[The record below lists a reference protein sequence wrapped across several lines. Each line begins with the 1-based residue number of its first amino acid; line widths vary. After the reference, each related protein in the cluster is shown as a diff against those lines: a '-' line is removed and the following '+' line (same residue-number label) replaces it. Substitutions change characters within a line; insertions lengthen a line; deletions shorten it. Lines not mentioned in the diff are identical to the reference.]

1 MVTFNRTDLEF
12 ILTQIKMAEAGQPPV
27 NVHLAFG
34 LREVAGTNNNLVPGQ
49 EDFGS
54 SDLTFPRVTEPVF
67 RTVTINIDGTVFD
80 PNPGVD
86 GDTMTTTYASADAS
100 AIVVDTAPRTISNLI
115 SDQSADNPAA
125 VDAAAAANDALGTGY
140 QNLVPNPA
148 FDPTLPVDPVTNP
161 EFLPGNQATPPV
173 VDASGNLFINNVT
186 PDAGLSA
193 PFNTWMTLFGQFF
206 DHGLDLIGKGG
217 SGAVF
222 IPLLPDDPLYVEGS
236 PNNFMVLTRATNLPG
251 ADGILGTADDIH
263 EGTNSITPFVDQS
276 QTYASHPS
284 HQVFLREYMIGSDGK
299 LHSSGKLLSHITA
312 GQDGVLGTADDARGL
327 ATWADLKAN
336 ALKLGIKLTDADVND
351 IPLLAADAYGNVI
364 LGANGFA
371 QVVVRTGNGADG
383 IAGTND
389 DSTVLVEGNAQ
400 GLDLNDTAALG
411 GTVVRIG
418 AAFINDKNHNADPF
432 DAQTGAMLAA
442 DADSDAGNQ
451 PAPGTYDNELLDA
464 HYVAGDG
471 RINENLGLTAVH
483 EIFHSEHDRLTE
495 QTKDLVRA
503 ELANGDTSFA
513 LEWVLPGADLSDGI
527 QDNEWNGER
536 LFQAAK
542 FGTETQ
548 YQHLVFEEFARKIA
562 PTIHVFGNIDIS
574 LDPAITAEFANVVYR
589 FGHSMLD
596 ETLNIDTDPNAE
608 GVQQMSLIDAFTN
621 PLGYLAQ
628 GPDAAGSI
636 VMGSTSQVAN
646 EIDEFVTGAL
656 RNNLLGLPLD
666 LAALNIA
673 RGRDTGVAPLNLV
686 RNQIFAATGDTNLKP
701 YENWAEF
708 GQFLKHAASLIN
720 FVAAY
725 GTHASIIGAT
735 TLEEKR
741 AAALQLVADGL
752 NEANVGTDAYNFM
765 HSLGAYANSIDNPL
779 AVHATWSTGSI
790 TGLDNVDLWI
800 GGLAEKQTLFGGL
813 LGSTFQFIFET
824 QLEALQDGDRLYYL
838 PRLEGIHFGSEI
850 EANSFAQ
857 LILANTNAKHLP
869 GDVFLTPEYVVEAST
884 ITDDPATW
892 LRNPETGAL
901 LVEKLPDGTIHFIG
915 DDNFLGNT
923 IVLGGTEG
931 DDRLVSG
938 HADDDTVWGDG
949 GNDYI
954 DGGNGNDFLF
964 GGDGNDLISDEDGD
978 DTIHGDAGNDTIFAG
993 RGDDT
998 IFGGDGNDFIDTGLS
1013 GPLGIDTAVGGL
1025 GNDIIFGGDGDDEL
1039 QGNEGDDW
1047 IEGGDGGDLI
1057 IGDQG
1062 APTGQVPLIQGND
1075 VLIGGVQGDRMQ
1087 GFSGDDIMTGQ
1098 GGFDKFE
1105 GRLGFDW
1112 ASFEL
1117 EDHGV
1122 SIDMNRREFIDMPQ
1136 VPGGDAIRDFFVET
1150 EAASGTAFADF
1161 LRGTDVGTGNPFG
1174 TVGFDTFNEL
1184 SNVNLIT
1191 GLADYF
1197 PVGPVAFSDGNILF
1211 GGGGSD
1217 FIEGRGG
1224 NDIIDGDARLHVELT
1239 SHSAGGQIIREILYN
1254 QAVGPTIDPETG
1266 AVLTA
1271 GDIDTAVF
1279 SDVSANY
1286 QISFATD
1293 PLTGEILFGTDG
1305 NPVLQ
1310 VVHTPP
1316 VGGGG
1321 VGGGGVLINDGT
1333 DTLYNIER
1341 LQFSDVTIENPFAQF
1356 VSDFVAQGAIVL
1368 DNAAPAVGDTLTIA
1382 SSTVNDFEGVLVNG
1396 VLDAATAGFER
1407 IDIPLNELS
1416 LQWQYLDPVAVGGNP
1431 PQWVNIAG
1439 ATSASF
1445 VVGDFFVGVPLRVL
1459 ASFTDGL
1466 GVHEAVASA
1475 QTAIVVTNPAVN
1487 HAPTIVT
1494 QVAQPGLPDTTGR
1507 EDTPLGT
1514 TTRPGIFLPLITT
1527 FTDDNTAANRLIY
1540 TATLANGDPL
1550 ETVGL
1555 SFEIVPDAAGLVA
1568 GGRITGTPTANFAGP
1583 IDIRVKATD
1592 AGGLSVTDTFTINV
1606 LPVNDGAASLS
1617 IEGTPDE
1624 GATLTAVLGPD
1635 PDGPGTTP
1643 ALQWLRDGVA
1653 IPAARAA
1660 AYTLTAADVGHV
1672 ISVRATYTDGQGFA
1686 ETVTSAPTGSIA
1698 GLNIAPVITSN
1709 GGGDTA
1715 AVPVV
1720 ENATAVTTVTAT
1732 DANAGTTLTY
1742 SIAGG
1747 ADAGLFTI
1755 NASTGAL
1762 SFITSPDFETPA
1774 DADSNNV
1781 YDVIV
1786 QASDGSLVDTQ
1797 AISVTVTNAAP
1808 QITSNGAGAAATV
1821 SVAENG
1827 AAVTTVAA
1835 EDAGAQVIYSI
1846 AGGADAALFTIDPGT
1861 GAVSFISAPDFDAP
1875 ADADGDN
1882 VYDVIVSAS
1891 DGSLADTQ
1899 AIAVTVTNVA
1909 GIALTGTNVA
1919 NILAGTGEEDSLI
1932 GLGGADTLDGLGGN
1946 DTLNGG
1952 TGSDVINGGD
1962 GNDTIV
1968 YAIGDGAD
1976 TIDGGAGLDLVAIS
1990 GGAGND
1996 TLRVVFD
2003 GAAITG
2009 FENGSVTNVE
2019 SITPDLGG
2027 GTDTLN
2033 YGGSTA
2039 GVTVDLAAGTASGF
2053 ASIAGIE
2060 NVTGGGGDDTL
2071 TGDAVANVMNG
2082 GAGNDTFIA
2091 TIGDGNDSYN
2101 GAGGVDT
2108 YDLSRTFAGAIVT
2121 STVAISAEIGTDVL
2135 ANIENIIGSQGS
2147 DNITLGAGANFADGQ
2162 DGNDTISTGAGN
2174 DTLLGGAGDD
2184 TLIGGT
2190 GADLIFGG
2198 AGNDTIVYTIGDG
2211 TDTID
2216 GGDGLD
2222 TLRLLGA
2229 GANDTLNV
2237 LVDGTA
2243 ITTVEGSTVA
2253 SVEAVTVDLA
2263 DGIDTLS
2270 YGATT
2275 ADIAVDMEAG
2285 SASGFVFLA
2294 GVENVISGSGN
2305 DTLAGDAGAN
2315 TLNGGDGN
2323 DVLNGGAGNDTL
2335 TGGAGNDTFIASIG
2349 DGEDIYNG
2357 GAGNDTYDLSGTT
2370 AGATVTAT
2378 SATSAQIGTDTLS
2391 LIENFI
2397 GSQGNDIITGS
2408 AAANVIDGQAGDDI
2422 IDAGGGAD
2430 IIIGGLGNDIMNGGA
2445 GNDAFVF
2452 APGFGNDTIIGF
2464 DANPTNGQDLLDIS
2478 GLDITAETFTANVL
2492 IEVLGSDTLV
2502 TIGIDSIL
2510 LQGVNGVGANL
2521 ITQQDF
2527 ILA

>member
-1 MVTFNRTDLEF
+1 VVTFNRTDLEF

-34 LREVAGTNNNLVPGQ
+34 LREVAGTNNNLVSGQ
-49 EDFGS
+49 EDFGA
-54 SDLTFPRVTEPVF
+54 SDQTFPRVTEPLF

-86 GDTMTTTYASADAS
+86 GDTMTTTYASTDPS
-100 AIVVDTAPRTISNLI
+100 AIVVDSAPRTISNLI

-125 VDAAAAANDALGTGY
+125 VDAAAAANEALGTGY
-140 QNLVPNPA
+140 QPQYNP
-148 FDPTLPVDPVTNP
+148 DTPT
-161 EFLPGNQATPPV
+161 G
-173 VDASGNLFINNVT
+173 DAESLFINNIT

-263 EGTNSITPFVDQS
+263 DGTNSITPFVDQS

-284 HQVFLREYMIGSDGK
+284 HQVFLREYTEGSDGK
-299 LHSSGKLLSHITA
+299 LHSTGKLLSHITA
-312 GQDGVLGTADDARGL
+312 GQDGVLGTTDDVRGL

-336 ALKLGIKLTDADVND
+336 ALKLGIHLTDADVNA
-351 IPLLAADAYGNVI
+351 IPLLATDAYGNVI
-364 LGANGFA
+364 LGAGGFA
-371 QVVVRTGNGADG
+371 QVVVRTSNGADG
-383 IAGTND
+383 IAGTSD
-389 DSTVLVEGNAQ
+389 DTTTLVEGNAQ
-400 GLDLNDTAALG
+400 GLDLNDTVALG

-418 AAFINDKNHNADPF
+418 AGFIDDKNHNANPF
-432 DAQTGAMLAA
+432 DAQTGALLTA
-442 DADSDAGNQ
+442 DADTDIGNQ

-483 EIFHSEHDRLTE
+483 EIFHSEHDRLVE

-513 LEWVLPGADLSDGI
+513 LEWVLPGANIADGI

-536 LFQAAK
+536 LFQTAK

-548 YQHLVFEEFARKIA
+548 YQHLVFEEFARKVA
-562 PTIHVFGNIDIS
+562 PTIHLFGNVDIS

-608 GVQQMSLIDAFTN
+608 GVQQMTLIDAFTN

-628 GPDAAGSI
+628 GPDAAGNI

-701 YENWAEF
+701 YANWAEF

-725 GTHASIIGAT
+725 ATHASIVGAT

-741 AAALQLVADGL
+741 AAALQLVSDGL
-752 NEANVGTDAYNFM
+752 NEANTGTDAYNFM
-765 HSLGAYANSIDNPL
+765 HSLGAYASDVDNPL
-779 AVHATWSTGSI
+779 AVHATWSTGSV

-838 PRLEGIHFGSEI
+838 PRIEGIHFGSEI
-850 EANSFAQ
+850 ENNSFAE
-857 LILANTNAKHLP
+857 LIMNNTNAKHLP

-884 ITDDPATW
+884 VTDDPATW

-901 LVEKLPDGTIHFIG
+901 LVEKLADGTIHFIG

-931 DDRLVSG
+931 DDRLVAG

-954 DGGNGNDFLF
+954 DGGNGNDFLY
-964 GGDGNDLISDEDGD
+964 GGDGDDFFTDEEGD

-998 IFGGDGNDFIDTGLS
+998 IFGGDGNDYIETGLS
-1013 GPLGIDTAVGGL
+1013 GPLGIDGAVGGL
-1025 GNDIIFGGDGDDEL
+1025 GNDIIIGGDGDDEL
-1039 QGNEGDDW
+1039 EGNEGDDW
-1047 IEGGDGGDLI
+1047 IEGGDGGDLL

-1117 EDHGV
+1117 ENHGV
-1122 SIDMNRREFIDMPQ
+1122 SIDMNRREFIDTPQ
-1136 VPGGDAIRDFFVET
+1136 VPGGDAIRDFFIET
-1150 EAASGTAFADF
+1150 EAASGSAFSDF
-1161 LRGTDVGTGNPFG
+1161 LRGTDNAIV
-1174 TVGFDTFNEL
+1174 DTFNEL

-1197 PVGPVAFSDGNILF
+1197 PLGPVAFSDGNILF

-1239 SHSAGGQIIREILYN
+1239 SRSAGGQIIREILYD
-1254 QAVGPTIDPETG
+1254 QAQGPQLDPETG
-1266 AVLTA
+1266 AVIGA

-1286 QISFATD
+1286 QINLATD
-1293 PLTGEILFGTDG
+1293 PVTGEILFGTDG

-1310 VVHTPP
+1310 VVHTPAA
-1316 VGGGG
+1316 G
-1321 VGGGGVLINDGT
+1321 VAVNDGT

-1341 LQFSDVTIENPFAQF
+1341 LQFADVTIENPFAQF
-1356 VSDFVAQGAIVL
+1356 VSDFVAQGTIVI
-1368 DNAAPAVGDTLTIA
+1368 DNAAPVVGDTLTIA
-1382 SSTVNDFEGVLVNG
+1382 STAINDFEGVLVNG

-1439 ATSASF
+1439 ATGTSF
-1445 VVGDFFVGVPLRVL
+1445 VVPEFFVGVPLRLV

-1466 GVHEAVASA
+1466 GVHESVASA

-1494 QVAQPGLPDTTGR
+1494 QVAQPGLPDTAGR

-1527 FTDDNTAANRLIY
+1527 FTDDTTPANQLIY
-1540 TATLANGDPL
+1540 TATLANGAAL

-1555 SFEIVPDAAGLVA
+1555 TFEIVPDAAGLVA
-1568 GGRITGTPTANFAGP
+1568 GGRIIGTPPPNFSGP
-1583 IDIRVKATD
+1583 IDVRVTVTD

-1606 LPVNDGAASLS
+1606 LPVNDGPASLN
-1617 IEGTPDE
+1617 IDGTPAE
-1624 GATLTAVLGPD
+1624 GQTLTALLGAD
-1635 PDGPGTTP
+1635 PDGPGTAP
-1643 ALQWLRDGVA
+1643 ILQWLRDGVA
-1653 IPAARAA
+1653 ITGAKAL

-1672 ISVRATYTDGQGFA
+1672 ISVKASYTDGQGFA
-1686 ETVTSAPTGSIA
+1686 ETVTSAPTGSVA
-1698 GLNIAPVITSN
+1698 ASNFAPVITSN
-1709 GGGDTA
+1709 GGGGAA
-1715 AVPVV
+1715 AVSVV
-1720 ENATAVTTVTAT
+1720 ENTAAVTTVAAT

-1747 ADAGLFTI
+1747 DDAALFTI
-1755 NASTGAL
+1755 NAGTGAL
-1762 SFITSPDFETPA
+1762 SFITAPDFETPA
-1774 DADSNNV
+1774 DADGNNV

-1786 QASDGSLVDTQ
+1786 RASDGSLVDTQ
-1797 AISVTVTNAAP
+1797 AISVTVTDAAP
-1808 QITSNGAGAAATV
+1808 QIMSDGGGAAAAV
-1821 SVAENG
+1821 SVVENG
-1827 AAVTTVAA
+1827 GAVTTVAA
-1835 EDAGAQVIYSI
+1835 ADAGAQVTYSI
-1846 AGGADAALFTIDPGT
+1846 AGGSDATLFIIDAGT
-1861 GAVSFISAPDFDAP
+1861 GALSFITAPDFETP
-1875 ADADGDN
+1875 ADADGNN

-1909 GIALTGTNVA
+1909 GVTLTGTNVA
-1919 NILAGTGEEDSLI
+1919 NTLTGTNEEDTLI
-1932 GLGGADTLDGLGGN
+1932 GLSGADVLSGAGGN

-1952 TGSDVINGGD
+1952 AGGDTINGGD

-1976 TIDGGAGLDLVAIS
+1976 AIDGGAGIDLVAIS
-1990 GGAGND
+1990 GGAAND
-1996 TLRVVFD
+1996 TLIVAFD
-2003 GAAITG
+2003 GTAITA
-2009 FENGSVTNVE
+2009 FEGSPVINVE
-2019 SITPDLGG
+2019 SITVDLAA
-2027 GTDTLN
+2027 GTDTLS

-2039 GVTVDLAAGTASGF
+2039 SIVVDLAAGTASGF

-2060 NVTGGGGDDTL
+2060 NVTGGGGNDTL
-2071 TGDAVANVMNG
+2071 TGNASANVLNG
-2082 GAGNDTFIA
+2082 GGGNDTFIA
-2091 TIGDGNDSYN
+2091 VAGDGSDTYT
-2101 GAGGVDT
+2101 GANGVDT
-2108 YDLSRTFAGAIVT
+2108 YDLSRTAAGAIVT
-2121 STVAISAEIGTDVL
+2121 ATIAISAEIGTDVL
-2135 ANIENIIGSQGS
+2135 AAIENIIGSQGTDS
-2147 DNITLGAGANFADGQ
+2147 ITLGAGANVVDGQ
-2162 DGNDTISTGAGN
+2162 DGNDTISTGGGN
-2174 DTLLGGAGDD
+2174 DTLIGGAGDD
-2184 TLIGGT
+2184 TLIGGI
-2190 GADLIFGG
+2190 GADATFGG
-2198 AGNDTIVYTIGDG
+2198 LGNDTIVYTVGDG
-2211 TDTID
+2211 ADTVD
-2216 GGDGLD
+2216 GGAGLD
-2222 TLRLLGA
+2222 TLRLLGSA
-2229 GANDTLNV
+2229 ANDTLSV
-2237 LVDGTA
+2237 LFDGTA
-2243 ITTVEGSTVA
+2243 ITAFEGGTVA
-2253 SVEAVTVDLA
+2253 SVEAVTGELA
-2263 DGIDTLS
+2263 DGTDTLS

-2275 ADIAVDMEAG
+2275 ANVTVDLAAG
-2285 SASGFVFLA
+2285 SASGFVILA
-2294 GVENVISGSGN
+2294 GVENVIGGSGN
-2305 DTLAGDAGAN
+2305 DTLTGDADAS

-2323 DVLNGGAGNDTL
+2323 DVLDGGAGNDVLNGAAGDDRFIATVGDGNDSYI
-2335 TGGAGNDTFIASIG
+2335 GGAGT
-2349 DGEDIYNG
+2349 
-2357 GAGNDTYDLSGTT
+2357 DTYDLSGTT

-2378 SATSAQIGTDTLS
+2378 TATSAQIGSDTLS
-2391 LIENFI
+2391 AIENVI
-2397 GSQGNDIITGS
+2397 GSQGNDQITGGTI
-2408 AAANVIDGQAGDDI
+2408 ANVIDGQGGDDI

-2430 IIIGGLGNDIMNGGA
+2430 TIIGGAGNDSMNGGA
-2445 GNDAFVF
+2445 GNDTFLF
-2452 APGFGNDTIIGF
+2452 AAGFGNDTIAGF
-2464 DANPTNGQDLLDIS
+2464 DANPASGQDLLDIS
-2478 GLDITAETFTANVL
+2478 ALGITAATFAASVL
-2492 IEVLGSDTLV
+2492 IQDLGSDALI
-2502 TIGIDSIL
+2502 TIGTGSIL
-2510 LQGVNGVGANL
+2510 LQGVDGTGTNL

-2527 ILA
+2527 LLA